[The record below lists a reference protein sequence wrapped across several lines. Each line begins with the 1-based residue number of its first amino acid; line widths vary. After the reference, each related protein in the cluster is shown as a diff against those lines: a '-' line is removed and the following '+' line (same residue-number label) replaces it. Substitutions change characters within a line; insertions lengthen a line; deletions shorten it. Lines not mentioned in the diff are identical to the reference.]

1 MTIYNC
7 NLCNY
12 TTNKSSNYTKHL
24 KTNKHLNTVNIHN
37 KYNKDNINNKKN
49 YKDPI
54 GTKENYKELC
64 YVNNIQM
71 ASNNNIISE
80 NENVANTNDAVI
92 EVNNNFKCKY
102 CNKTYKYSK
111 TLYKHQ
117 RTNCKEISVTKKN
130 HLIYLFNKNGNTKN
144 KLEMVNLKPTNITN
158 INNGI
163 INNNVI
169 NVNSHGNESIKHIP
183 IEKMNLILKSSN
195 NLIRNLCEQI
205 YSLKENINTYVD
217 TRNSLVY
224 YISEDN
230 KILMDNMQHRLTVMV
245 EQFMEML
252 KDYIKDNDEIHKYSK
267 SIFLDTYNIYFRIIN
282 KNNIDEEE
290 YIDKE
295 CKELTKKFNND
306 IKFQL
311 IKINHLSKILEGK
324 YKEMY
329 DINMNNSTN
338 LINDNNTHTE
348 ILFDNTT
355 NLITD
360 NN

>member
-1 MTIYNC
+1 MCRFNC
-7 NLCNY
+7 NYCNY
-12 TTNKSSNYTKHL
+12 TTLRLNDYTKHL
-24 KTNKHLNTVNIHN
+24 KTNKHLNNVDIHN
-37 KYNKDNINNKKN
+37 KYNNDNNKN
-49 YKDPI
+49 DMALI
-54 GTKENYKELC
+54 GTKTNCKELHN
-64 YVNNIQM
+64 VNNIRI
-71 ASNNNIISE
+71 ATNNNIISE
-80 NENVANTNDAVI
+80 NINVDSKSNFEIEAN
-92 EVNNNFKCKY
+92 ENFKCKY

-117 RTNCKEISVTKKN
+117 RTNCKEISVNKKN
-130 HLIYLFNKNGNTKN
+130 HLIYLFNKNGHTKN
-144 KLEMVNLKPTNITN
+144 KLEMVNFKPSNITN

-183 IEKMNLILKSSN
+183 IDKMNLILKSSN

-224 YISEDN
+224 YISKDN

-329 DINMNNSTN
+329 DISMNNSTN
-338 LINDNNTHTE
+338 LNN
-348 ILFDNTT
+348 LTT
-355 NLITD
+355 NINTD
-360 NN
+360 NLLSDTTNIITNSNY